1 MHQELLQTL
10 IQTNLCWLEQARE
23 LVASISDGEYADS
36 PAGLSP
42 HKVGAHLR
50 HVLDFYESY
59 LTGLE
64 SGYVDYDA
72 RKRDLRT
79 AVERAIALERISF
92 IARRLENLGDRV
104 LGASLFVRV
113 EDASEMVS
121 GDVWMPSSVVRE
133 LQTLSS
139 HTIHHFALI
148 AITLKAHGVPLKP
161 SFGTAPSTLRYQE
174 SLAA

>member
-1 MHQELLQTL
+1 MQQELLQAL
-10 IQTNLCWLEQARE
+10 IQTNLCWLEQAKE
-23 LVASISDGEYADS
+23 LLASISDGEYSDS
-36 PAGLSP
+36 PASLAP

-50 HVLDFYESY
+50 HVLDFYESF

-79 AVERAIALERISF
+79 AVERAIALERIRS
-92 IARRLENLGDRV
+92 IECQLEKLSGHRHRE
-104 LGASLFVRV
+104 SLLVRV
-113 EDASEMVS
+113 EDASEKFPF
-121 GDVWMPSSVVRE
+121 DAWMPSSVLRE

-148 AITLKAHGVPLKP
+148 AVTLKAHGVQLKP
-161 SFGTAPSTLRYQE
+161 SFGMAPSTLRHQA